1 MSISLHGLDWIV
13 GITVLLGSLGVGLY
27 MAYSRRAGKDSSNFF
42 LGGRAIKWPVI
53 GASLFA
59 TNIGAEHLVG
69 LSGDAYRYGLS
80 AGTVELTTA
89 ITLGFACA
97 ILFPH
102 YIKNKIFTIP
112 EFLEIRYNRKARIF
126 FSGLMLV
133 ISIMTKLAFTLFAGA
148 LVLNSLMGWSVMT
161 TVFYIGIVVALFT
174 IIGGFTAVAYT
185 DAIQTIIMIVGCSIM
200 LFIGLD
206 HNYAARGRPGLSSLG
221 NSCHRF
227 LCRNFLLGH

>member
-1 MSISLHGLDWIV
+1 MEDPVYPFWGILATAFYAGIFYWGIDQVNVQRALAAPNLHQARWGDVYKRQMSISLHGLDWIV
-13 GITVLLGSLGVGLY
+13 GITVLLGSLAVGLY
-27 MAYSRRAGKDSSNFF
+27 MAYSRRAGKDSSSFF

-112 EFLEIRYNRKARIF
+112 EFLEIRYNRKRC
-126 FSGLMLV
+126 V
-133 ISIMTKLAFTLFAGA
+133 
-148 LVLNSLMGWSVMT
+148 
-161 TVFYIGIVVALFT
+161 
-174 IIGGFTAVAYT
+174 
-185 DAIQTIIMIVGCSIM
+185 
-200 LFIGLD
+200 
-206 HNYAARGRPGLSSLG
+206 
-221 NSCHRF
+221 
-227 LCRNFLLGH
+227 